1 MNIYLD
7 IDGVLLINETNTA
20 PYADELIQRLL
31 EVYPDSVYWLTT
43 HDWNG
48 ENNIKETFAPYLK
61 PKTAK
66 LLHKIKSTKWKELK
80 TDGIDFSKKFLWLD
94 DDLWPEELL
103 ALEKHNAT
111 DNFIMINLKED
122 PNILGKILQS
132 LPTSSNIIEQK
143 HEN

>member
-20 PYADELIQRLL
+20 LYADELIQRIL

-48 ENNIKETFAPYLK
+48 ENNIEETFAPYLK
-61 PKTAK
+61 PETVK

-111 DNFIMINLKED
+111 DNFIMIDLKKD
-122 PNILGKILQS
+122 PEQLKKITEL
-132 LPTSSNIIEQK
+132 I
-143 HEN
+143 

>member
-1 MNIYLD
+1 MNVYLD

-20 PYADELIQRLL
+20 LYANELIQRFL

-48 ENNIKETFAPYLK
+48 ENNIDETFAPYLK
-61 PKTAK
+61 PETVK

-94 DDLWPEELL
+94 DDLWPEEL
-103 ALEKHNAT
+103 AVLEKCKAT
-111 DNFIMINLKED
+111 DNFIMIDLKKD
-122 PNILGKILQS
+122 PDQLKKITEL
-132 LPTSSNIIEQK
+132 I
-143 HEN
+143 

>member
-94 DDLWPEELL
+94 DNLWPEELL

>member
-61 PKTAK
+61 PQTAK

-103 ALEKHNAT
+103 ALEKYNAT
-111 DNFIMINLKED
+111 ENFIMIDLKKD
-122 PNILGKILQS
+122 PEQLKKITEL
-132 LPTSSNIIEQK
+132 I
-143 HEN
+143 